1 MVPATIA
8 SFASDWSLPP
18 DDVRLWVCIS
28 EVAHHAVI
36 GRPHVRSRLD
46 ELLGAFVRGFRIDPT
61 ALAGHLEQLD
71 MSDPSSLPELFSN
84 PEALLGAV
92 TTPGQ
97 RDTRE
102 WLGAL
107 MSAIEG
113 YVDHILDTVGHRLI
127 ASYPSLSEALGRRRV
142 EASDADQLINELFGL
157 ELSQAAYDRG
167 QRFVKGII
175 ERAGEDGLARLWRSA
190 HELPTPAEIDAPG
203 LWLERI
209 DLPA

>member
-1 MVPATIA
+1 
-8 SFASDWSLPP
+8 
-18 DDVRLWVCIS
+18 
-28 EVAHHAVI
+28 
-36 GRPHVRSRLD
+36 
-46 ELLGAFVRGFRIDPT
+46 
-61 ALAGHLEQLD
+61 
-71 MSDPSSLPELFSN
+71 
-84 PEALLGAV
+84 
-92 TTPGQ
+92 
-97 RDTRE
+97 
-102 WLGAL
+102 
-107 MSAIEG
+107 
-113 YVDHILDTVGHRLI
+113 
-127 ASYPSLSEALGRRRV
+127 V